1 MPRGKKSKGMKWS
14 ALTHNQHTAR
24 SPRLQNLLHLCEA
37 SKHGFPHG
45 VFVGICSR
53 NTIGAA
59 LGSQASAS
67 HSHLGLEGKRHGMSF
82 GVQGST
88 EHACH
93 TGFNTLTQGIL
104 QRPTPGDQTGHKPHS
119 CWLKPSHPT
128 PKWEGRNSSQQSNT
142 ERDVQAQRHW
152 PAAPR
157 RGCCPRGRHRPFSLH
172 RGQLHHGMK
181 QRSSGQHGVF
191 HRTSAANASESKS
204 TRAN

>member
-24 SPRLQNLLHLCEA
+24 SPRLQSLLHLCEA

-88 EHACH
+88 EHDCH

-119 CWLKPSHPT
+119 CWFKPSHPT
-128 PKWEGRNSSQQSNT
+128 PSGRAGIVPSRVT
-142 ERDVQAQRHW
+142 QR
-152 PAAPR
+152 
-157 RGCCPRGRHRPFSLH
+157 GTCRHRGAGLQHPAEDAAREGGTGPSAYTE
-172 RGQLHHGMK
+172 G
-181 QRSSGQHGVF
+181 SSTMG
-191 HRTSAANASESKS
+191 
-204 TRAN
+204 

>member
-24 SPRLQNLLHLCEA
+24 SPRLQSLLHLCEA

-88 EHACH
+88 EHDCH

-128 PKWEGRNSSQQSNT
+128 PSGRAGTVPSRVTRTCSISIQHHRLPGPRHTMRVGTDRAASFQCREKGEGKI
-142 ERDVQAQRHW
+142 
-152 PAAPR
+152 
-157 RGCCPRGRHRPFSLH
+157 SLA
-172 RGQLHHGMK
+172 
-181 QRSSGQHGVF
+181 SGEYG
-191 HRTSAANASESKS
+191 S
-204 TRAN
+204 

>member
-24 SPRLQNLLHLCEA
+24 SPRLQSLLHLCEA

-82 GVQGST
+82 GCRAAQSMLV
-88 EHACH
+88 
-93 TGFNTLTQGIL
+93 TL
-104 QRPTPGDQTGHKPHS
+104 
-119 CWLKPSHPT
+119 
-128 PKWEGRNSSQQSNT
+128 
-142 ERDVQAQRHW
+142 A
-152 PAAPR
+152 
-157 RGCCPRGRHRPFSLH
+157 
-172 RGQLHHGMK
+172 
-181 QRSSGQHGVF
+181 
-191 HRTSAANASESKS
+191 S
-204 TRAN
+204 TRSPRASYRDQHREIRLDTNPTAAGLNPAIPPQVGGQEQFPAE